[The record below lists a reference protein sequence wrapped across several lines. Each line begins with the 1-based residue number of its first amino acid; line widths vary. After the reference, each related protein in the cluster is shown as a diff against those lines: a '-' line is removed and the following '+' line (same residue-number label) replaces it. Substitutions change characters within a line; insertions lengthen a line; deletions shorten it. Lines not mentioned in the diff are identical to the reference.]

1 MLVFC
6 LPLGVCD
13 TLFLLDVLFSF
24 TVWELLLFCI
34 FELCAD
40 RLLFRPV
47 GDGNIRAAM
56 NSVISAA
63 RRGKRKKQAIVRQDW
78 LSKRV
83 NRRIVTDAKKKRM
96 IRA

>member
-1 MLVFC
+1 
-6 LPLGVCD
+6 
-13 TLFLLDVLFSF
+13 
-24 TVWELLLFCI
+24 
-34 FELCAD
+34 
-40 RLLFRPV
+40 V

>member
-1 MLVFC
+1 
-6 LPLGVCD
+6 
-13 TLFLLDVLFSF
+13 
-24 TVWELLLFCI
+24 
-34 FELCAD
+34 
-40 RLLFRPV
+40 
-47 GDGNIRAAM
+47 M